1 MPREPKVINS
11 IFKNNTALSKIAKH
25 AELLNRL
32 NHTFQQS
39 LPAQFSAHCK
49 LANIKGDTLV
59 IHTDNASY
67 SSLLRFQSP
76 VLCKALSRELEVDIK
91 KLEVKVRPHFVSF
104 EKQPSNPIFLPESA
118 ATSLQQTADSMDE
131 GPLKIAL
138 EKLATR
144 KI

>member
-1 MPREPKVINS
+1 MPREPKAINN
-11 IFKNNTALSKIAKH
+11 IFKSNTALSKIAKQ
-25 AELLNRL
+25 AQLLNRL

-76 VLCKALSRELEVDIK
+76 LLCKILSRELETDIK
-91 KLEVKVRPHFVSF
+91 ILEVKVRPHFVSF
-104 EKQPSNPIFLPESA
+104 KDQPSNPISLSESA
-118 ATSLQQTADSMDE
+118 ATSLRQTADNMDE

-138 EKLATR
+138 EKLAAR

>member
-1 MPREPKVINS
+1 MPREPKVINN

-25 AELLNRL
+25 AQLLNRL

-59 IHTDNASY
+59 IHTDNPSY

-76 VLCKALSRELEVDIK
+76 VLCRALSRELEVDIK

-104 EKQPSNPIFLPESA
+104 EKQPLNPMFLPESA
-118 ATSLQQTADSMDE
+118 ANSLQQTADSMDK
-131 GPLKIAL
+131 GPLKTAL

>member
-11 IFKNNTALSKIAKH
+11 IFKKNTVLSKIAKQ
-25 AELLNRL
+25 AQFLNRL
-32 NHTFQQS
+32 NHAFQQS

-49 LANIKGDTLV
+49 LANIKGNTLV

-76 VLCKALSRELEVDIK
+76 ILCKALSRELEIDIK
-91 KLEVKVRPHFVSF
+91 ALEVKVRPHYVSF
-104 EKQPSNPIFLPESA
+104 EKHPSNPIFLPDSA
-118 ATSLQQTADSMDE
+118 AVSLQQTADSMDE

>member
-1 MPREPKVINS
+1 MPREPKIINN
-11 IFKNNTALSKIAKH
+11 IFKNNSVLSKMAKH
-25 AELLNRL
+25 AQLLNRL
-32 NHTFQQS
+32 NHIFQQS

-49 LANIKGDTLV
+49 LANINGETLV

-91 KLEVKVRPHFVSF
+91 KLEVKVRRHFASF
-104 EKQPSNPIFLPESA
+104 EKQPLKPMFLPESA
-118 ATSLQQTADSMDE
+118 ANSLQQTADSMDE

>member
-1 MPREPKVINS
+1 MPREPKAINN
-11 IFKNNTALSKIAKH
+11 IFKSNTALSKIAKQ
-25 AELLNRL
+25 AQLLNRL

-76 VLCKALSRELEVDIK
+76 VLCRALSRELEVDIK

-104 EKQPSNPIFLPESA
+104 EKQPLNPMFLPESA
-118 ATSLQQTADSMDE
+118 ANSLQQTADSMDK
-131 GPLKIAL
+131 GPLKTAL

>member
-1 MPREPKVINS
+1 MPREPKVINN

-25 AELLNRL
+25 AQLLNRL

-49 LANIKGDTLV
+49 LANIKGATLV

-76 VLCKALSRELEVDIK
+76 VLCRALSRELEVDIK

-104 EKQPSNPIFLPESA
+104 EKQPLNPMFLPESA
-118 ATSLQQTADSMDE
+118 ANSLQQTADSMDK
-131 GPLKIAL
+131 GPLKTAL